1 MKLPAAL
8 IESLQ
13 GVAGFDEAAFIAV
26 HESGEQ
32 VTSVRFN
39 PQKFFPYSG
48 DESQTPTAALP
59 AGAASLPLATHHL
72 PVSAPVLWSSQ
83 GYYLSTR
90 PSFTFDPLFHAGAY
104 YVQEASSMFLEHALR
119 QTVDLSKPLR
129 ALDLCAAPGG
139 KSTLLQSLISK
150 DSLLVSNDVIK
161 SRAAILEENITKW
174 GAANVAV
181 TNNDPIHFARLQNY
195 FDVMVID
202 APCSGSGLFRRDANA
217 IDEWSENN
225 VQLCCQRQQRIIA
238 DVWPALKQ
246 DGILIYSTCSY
257 SAEEDEAVL
266 NWLTETY
273 NVQGMPLTVPAQWN
287 IVTTLSAN
295 KEATGYRFFPDKV
308 KGEGF
313 FLAVL
318 QKKEG
323 GSFVYPKPGKT
334 SIGKPT
340 KTEEAI
346 IQPWLQE
353 EQGTM
358 LFKQHDDFIAWPA
371 VLEREIPVL
380 QSALYIKK
388 AGITVGKIAGSNLI
402 PDHQLAMSSMVNK
415 NIVRIAVTAAEAIQY
430 LQKQDVQ
437 LATTQKGW
445 ALVNYMGY
453 DLGWIKLLPNRFNN
467 YYPKEWRIIKQTV

>member
-1 MKLPAAL
+1 M
-8 IESLQ
+8 Q
-13 GVAGFDEAAFIAV
+13 GVAGFDEAAFVAV

-32 VTSVRFN
+32 VPSVRFN
-39 PQKFFPYSG
+39 PQKIYARNSNQ
-48 DESQTPTAALP
+48 SQEATSVLNAAATEP
-59 AGAASLPLATHHL
+59 SLPSQHL
-72 PVSAPVLWSSQ
+72 PVSEPVPWASQ
-83 GYYLSTR
+83 GYYLSSR

-104 YVQEASSMFLEHALR
+104 YVQEASSMFVEHALR
-119 QTVDLSKPLR
+119 QTVDLSQPLR
-129 ALDLCAAPGG
+129 VLDLCAAPGG

-161 SRAAILEENITKW
+161 SRAAILQENITKW

-181 TNNDPIHFARLQNY
+181 TNNDPIHFARLQHY

-202 APCSGSGLFRRDANA
+202 APCSGSGLFRRDADA

-225 VQLCCQRQQRIIA
+225 VQLCSQRQQRIIA

-246 DGILIYSTCSY
+246 DGILIYCTCSY

-273 NVQGMPLTVPAQWN
+273 NVRSVQLTVPAAWN
-287 IVTTLSAN
+287 IVSTVSAN
-295 KEATGYRFFPDKV
+295 KAAIGYRFYPDKV

-313 FLAVL
+313 FIAVL
-318 QKKEG
+318 QKKDG
-323 GSFVYPKPGKT
+323 GSFAQPKPGKT
-334 SIGKPT
+334 SNSKAT
-340 KTEEAI
+340 KAEEAI
-346 IQPWLQE
+346 IAPWLKDAH
-353 EQGTM
+353 GMM
-358 LFKQHDDFIAWPA
+358 LFKQNEHFVAWPA
-371 VLEREIPVL
+371 ALEKEIPVL

-388 AGITVGKIAGSNLI
+388 AGIAVGKIAGNSMI
-402 PDHQLAMSSMVNK
+402 PDHELAMSLLANK
-415 NIVRIAVTAAEAIQY
+415 NIVRIVVTHSEAIQY

-437 LATTQKGW
+437 LATTIKGW
-445 ALVNYMGY
+445 ALVNYSGY